1 MFHHTHTCPCPHLCP
16 CHPGA
21 STAQPGLWSDPT
33 VTAPLSQAPK
43 IFVHVSPAA
52 VIQQPQEPPVP
63 GAAPATSGP
72 SQGTAL
78 PGATWDSPSQG
89 TEQPRCQLWEH
100 HPWHSQSRGSLP
112 ASFPEPSSRN
122 GPSSPA
128 ATRAAGGS
136 SRDQGHP
143 IPRQRQLHSLGSG
156 RKLSC
161 KLEKHQLISGGNNSL
176 STGDKDSDLY
186 MWCFVFFQPE

>member
-1 MFHHTHTCPCPHLCP
+1 MPLPPWSKHSPAWPVVRPHGHSPSQPGPKDLCP
-16 CHPGA
+16 CVPSSCDPTAPGA
-21 STAQPGLWSDPT
+21 SCARRCTRHERSIPGHCLARCPLGQPIP
-33 VTAPLSQAPK
+33 
-43 IFVHVSPAA
+43 
-52 VIQQPQEPPVP
+52 
-63 GAAPATSGP
+63 
-72 SQGTAL
+72 
-78 PGATWDSPSQG
+78 G
-89 TEQPRCQLWEH
+89 TEQPRCQPWEH

-128 ATRAAGGS
+128 ATCAAGGS

-186 MWCFVFFQPE
+186 TWCFVFFQPE

>member
-1 MFHHTHTCPCPHLCP
+1 MPLPPWSKHSPAWPVVRPHGHSPSQPGPKDLRPCVPSSCDP
-16 CHPGA
+16 TAPGA
-21 STAQPGLWSDPT
+21 SCARRCTRHERSIPGHCLARCHLGQPIPGHRTAQVPALGTPPMAQPEPG
-33 VTAPLSQAPK
+33 
-43 IFVHVSPAA
+43 
-52 VIQQPQEPPVP
+52 
-63 GAAPATSGP
+63 
-72 SQGTAL
+72 
-78 PGATWDSPSQG
+78 
-89 TEQPRCQLWEH
+89 
-100 HPWHSQSRGSLP
+100 QSP

-122 GPSSPA
+122 GSSSPA

-186 MWCFVFFQPE
+186 TWCFVFFQPE